1 MNGCD
6 LERRE
11 VGVGDTRE
19 FGAWRRRDLE
29 LWEDSGIYCEDK
41 RHCMMELSGVALFCF
56 VFVIFKN
63 CLSYQN

>member
-1 MNGCD
+1 MNDCD

-11 VGVGDTRE
+11 VGLGLGDTRG

-41 RHCMMELSGVALFCF
+41 RRCMMELSGGVSFCF
-56 VFVIFKN
+56 VFVILKIA
-63 CLSYQN
+63 